1 LARFVFNLETL
12 LRYREEVEQKERD
25 VLFRLTYKHQMEL
38 SHKKI
43 LEHKLQETAKELGR
57 KQAENTDRH
66 ELTWFFLYR
75 NRLDYEIG
83 ECEIRLSQLQ
93 SDIQAQKNVLI
104 EASKKRKTLAA
115 MKAKKERAYRLALEK
130 QEQKEVDEL
139 VVARYAASDNKYASS
154 VQTLKNEK
162 HTK

>member
-1 LARFVFNLETL
+1 
-12 LRYREEVEQKERD
+12 
-25 VLFRLTYKHQMEL
+25 
-38 SHKKI
+38 
-43 LEHKLQETAKELGR
+43 
-57 KQAENTDRH
+57 
-66 ELTWFFLYR
+66 
-75 NRLDYEIG
+75 
-83 ECEIRLSQLQ
+83 LQ
-93 SDIQAQKNVLI
+93 SDIQAQKNALI

>member
-1 LARFVFNLETL
+1 
-12 LRYREEVEQKERD
+12 
-25 VLFRLTYKHQMEL
+25 
-38 SHKKI
+38 
-43 LEHKLQETAKELGR
+43 
-57 KQAENTDRH
+57 
-66 ELTWFFLYR
+66 
-75 NRLDYEIG
+75 
-83 ECEIRLSQLQ
+83 
-93 SDIQAQKNVLI
+93 
-104 EASKKRKTLAA
+104 